1 MNQDEAD
8 RPSWSIIFGGDS
20 YMILFLVYTA
30 DANDKQR
37 IAIFCSGILS
47 IYHKDD
53 ASDVDAT
60 IKLPVCS
67 AILYMLLST
76 LDAAAKT
83 TLQEK
88 LGVRIHHPPPALPD
102 GLGRRND
109 GSKYSRR
116 LQPVCYSPM
125 ALSDSDVTDWCV
137 RKNHWLEYK
146 VLVRLFKFSPSSG
159 PLWTGN
165 LRLIFRVF
173 FSISYGGPAVQRLS
187 TSQAMQD

>member
-53 ASDVDAT
+53 GSDVDANR
-60 IKLPVCS
+60 KLPVCS

-76 LDAAAKT
+76 HDAAAKT

-88 LGVRIHHPPPALPD
+88 LGDRIHHPPLALPD

-125 ALSDSDVTDWCV
+125 ALSDSDVTDWC
-137 RKNHWLEYK
+137 
-146 VLVRLFKFSPSSG
+146 
-159 PLWTGN
+159 
-165 LRLIFRVF
+165 
-173 FSISYGGPAVQRLS
+173 
-187 TSQAMQD
+187 